1 MAAITAD
8 SYPIARPTGV
18 CAHSGVTIEPG
29 SPYVATLVE
38 RDGQEGLDRIDFSIT
53 AWENGARPA
62 RLFGFWRTVMSATD
76 EKPRLFI
83 DDNELLSLFEQL
95 SESDD
100 EKRIVFRFLLGL
112 ILMRKRLLRHA
123 GTETRDGRRVMLAR
137 AKGSTP
143 EDPLVEII
151 DPELDDKA
159 IEEAAD
165 QLTLA
170 LRGES

>member
-1 MAAITAD
+1 MAGITAD
-8 SYPIARPTGV
+8 TYPIARPTGV
-18 CAHSGVTIEPG
+18 CAQTGEPIAPG
-29 SPYVATLVE
+29 DEYVATLLE
-38 RDGQEGLDRIDFSIT
+38 QEESEALDRRDYSIE
-53 AWENGARPA
+53 AWANGARPA
-62 RLFGFWRTVMSATD
+62 RLFGFWRATMPESN

-83 DDNELLSLFEQL
+83 DDTELQALFEQL
-95 SESDD
+95 DGAED

-112 ILMRKRLLRHA
+112 VLMRKRLLRHA
-123 GTETRDGRRVMLAR
+123 GSKTRKGQRVMLAR
-137 AKGSTP
+137 AKGSAP
-143 EDPLVEII
+143 EDAPIEII